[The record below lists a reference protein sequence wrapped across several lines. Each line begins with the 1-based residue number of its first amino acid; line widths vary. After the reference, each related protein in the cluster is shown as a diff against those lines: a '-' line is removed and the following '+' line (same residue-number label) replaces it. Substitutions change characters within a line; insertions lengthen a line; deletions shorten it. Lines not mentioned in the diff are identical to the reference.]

1 MQIAVIR
8 PAMLFLTQMF
18 IIDGSFS
25 TKAIFVSPNLIKKKA
40 VDAIG
45 NNSKYHKT
53 YLLTSS

>member
-25 TKAIFVSPNLIKKKA
+25 TKAIFVSPNLIKKK
-40 VDAIG
+40 G
-45 NNSKYHKT
+45 SGRYW
-53 YLLTSS
+53 